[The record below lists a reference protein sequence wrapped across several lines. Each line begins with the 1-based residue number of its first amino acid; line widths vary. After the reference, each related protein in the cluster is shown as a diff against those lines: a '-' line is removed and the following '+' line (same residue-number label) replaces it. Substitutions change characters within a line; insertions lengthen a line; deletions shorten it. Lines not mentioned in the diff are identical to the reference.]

1 MSRWM
6 LAPLQALRL
15 LVSSAGTLILWVIW
29 LHLLVLAVYQASIIA
44 RREFVVPEWIR
55 ARLNESI
62 ASAGLS
68 LSTGTVSFD
77 PTGRAVLQDL
87 QLSDLGS
94 GEPLLRVKAAFI
106 ELDPLLFL
114 TRRLELHSVEF
125 SGLSLHVPAIRSPS
139 GRNEAV
145 VESVAGRLRPSGN
158 RWLID
163 RLSGRFGE
171 AEFALRGSLLRPE
184 FAPRKDAPRTAVEEA
199 RRTLVRWGERAL
211 QARARLDGVRS
222 LRAFLDV
229 EQTRTRAF
237 VIRAELTADRVADA
251 SVHPFSADAVRLLGR
266 IALEPEGDSAFT
278 LDLATPRCDAP
289 PGLTATA
296 LSARLEGRL
305 NREASRPR
313 LDRLQL
319 AAGTINR
326 GPVILRHA
334 TVDTELATLASHV
347 SVRSLGEPWEITIS
361 SCDPVAGRLRAQAAG
376 RLTEE
381 HLALAETLSGRPLLS
396 LLQLASKPRLEVDV
410 TLDERWKLSRVTGR
424 LAAGAVTA
432 RGVPLDGA
440 SASFRIAGDEV
451 RVEDIILRQGPSEAR
466 GSYAMDLAT
475 RDFRFLLEG
484 RLQPTGISGWFKDWW
499 PRFWANFEFAEQLPT
514 ADVDVRGRWGAPTE
528 IRVYV
533 GARNGRTGIRGT
545 LFDSISTQVFVRP
558 HFHDVRH
565 FRVTQGRRAAGGQFS
580 RLSDPASRALARMD
594 FSAVSDLDL
603 TEGARVLGEEIEA
616 VVAPFRMTRPT
627 RLEVAGTLRGP
638 GMPEGERRRIDL
650 TASSVGDFLFHE
662 FPLSGITATIA
673 VRDDDIVA
681 DPVATGFAAGQATGR
696 IHLSGRDESRRLGFD
711 VQLKSAVLGRAIR
724 DLEEFSAR
732 RNRQPPPQEN
742 RFQQRIAAG
751 QFDLALSADGRLDDL
766 FSYQGQGNAELK
778 GADLGEVRLLWVLS
792 ELLDKTL
799 LNFSTLKLDTVRA
812 NFALNGRKLAFSDV
826 RITGPRAAVEAQGDY
841 LLDRKSLDMKAKL
854 FPFEESNG
862 LFGTAV
868 GLVFSPFSQALEL
881 RLTGPLDKPSW
892 AFVFGPTSMLRTLT
906 GNEKGESAPGP

>member
-1 MSRWM
+1 M

-15 LVSSAGTLILWVIW
+15 LVSGVGTLLLWAIW

-44 RREFVVPEWIR
+44 RREFVVPEWVR
-55 ARLNESI
+55 GRLNESI

-68 LSTGTVSFD
+68 LSSGPVSFD
-77 PTGRAVLQDL
+77 PTGRVVLQDL
-87 QLSDLGS
+87 LLSELGS
-94 GEPLLRVKAAFI
+94 GEPLLRVTAAFI

-114 TRRLELHSVEF
+114 TRRVEVHSVEF
-125 SGLSLHVPAIRSPS
+125 SGVSLHVPAIRSPS

-145 VESVAGRLRPSGN
+145 IDAVAGRIRPSGD

-163 RLSGRFGE
+163 RLSGRFGD
-171 AEFALRGSLLRPE
+171 AEFSLKGSLLQ
-184 FAPRKDAPRTAVEEA
+184 AGLGPRRDAPGTTLETSRQAL
-199 RRTLVRWGERAL
+199 RRWTEGALRVRAT
-211 QARARLDGVRS
+211 LDGVRG
-222 LRAFLDV
+222 LRASLEV
-229 EQTRTRAF
+229 EQTQPRAF
-237 VIRAELTADRVADA
+237 VVRAELTADRVTGGTSHA
-251 SVHPFSADAVRLLGR
+251 FSADAVRVLTR
-266 IALEPEGDSAFT
+266 IALEPDGESAFT
-278 LDLATPRCDAP
+278 LDLAAPRGQGSA
-289 PGLTATA
+289 GLAATA
-296 LSARLEGRL
+296 LRARLEGRL
-305 NREASRPR
+305 DPAGQTPR

-319 AAGTINR
+319 AAGTITR

-334 TVDTELATLASHV
+334 TAEVQPATLASRATV
-347 SVRSLGEPWEITIS
+347 LSFGEPWEITVS
-361 SCDPVAGRLRAQAAG
+361 SCDPAAG
-376 RLTEE
+376 SLQARATGRVTEE
-381 HLALAETLSGRPLLS
+381 HLALAEALSGRNLRS
-396 LLQLASKPRLEVDV
+396 LLQLASKPELEVDV
-410 TLDERWKLSRVTGR
+410 TLGERWNLSRATGR
-424 LAAGAVTA
+424 LVAGPVTA

-440 SASFRIAGDEV
+440 SASFRLAGNAV
-451 RVEDIILRQGPSEAR
+451 KVEDIVLRQGPSEAR
-466 GSYAMDLAT
+466 GSYTMDLAT

-499 PRFWANFEFAEQLPT
+499 PRFWANFEFAEHLPT

-528 IRVYV
+528 ITVYV
-533 GARNGRTGIRGT
+533 GARNGRTAIRGT

-565 FRVTQGRRAAGGQFS
+565 FRVTQGQRAAAGQFS
-580 RLSDPASRALARMD
+580 RLNDPQSRALARLE
-594 FSAVSDLDL
+594 FSATSDLDL
-603 TEGARVLGEEIEA
+603 TEGARVLGEDIEA

-627 RLEVAGTLRGP
+627 QLEIKGTLRGP
-638 GMPEGERRRIDL
+638 GAPDGERRRIDL
-650 TASSVGDFLFHE
+650 TANSSGDFLFHE
-662 FPLSGITATIA
+662 FPLSGINATIA

-681 DPVATGFAAGQATGR
+681 DPVTTGFAGGEASGR
-696 IHLSGRDESRRLGFD
+696 IHLSGREEGRRLGFD
-711 VQLKSAVLGRAIR
+711 VQLRNAVLGRAIR

-732 RNRQPPPQEN
+732 RNRQPPPLEN
-742 RFQQRIAAG
+742 RFQQRIASG

-812 NFALNGRKLAFSDV
+812 NFALQGKKLAFSDV

-868 GLVFSPFSQALEL
+868 GLVFSPFSQALEF

-892 AFVFGPTSMLRTLT
+892 AFVFGPTSMLRSLT
-906 GNEKGESAPGP
+906 GSGRNEPAPGP